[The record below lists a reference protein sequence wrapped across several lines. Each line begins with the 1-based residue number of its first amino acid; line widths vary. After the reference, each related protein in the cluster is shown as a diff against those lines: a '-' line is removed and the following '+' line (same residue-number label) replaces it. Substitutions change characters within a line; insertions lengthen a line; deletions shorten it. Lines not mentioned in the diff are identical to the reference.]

1 MLYALPRSPSFP
13 SPVIVRDGPRADDG
27 FSEDLREFI
36 CLRLD
41 KVNPYAESEEY
52 CRQQERAG
60 RLFDAIDALLPE
72 EGRAM
77 LLEYGEAIGAA
88 HQLEVAMLSERAF
101 FDGVRSVLRALED

>member
-13 SPVIVRDGPRADDG
+13 SPFIVRDGPPADDG
-27 FSEDLREFI
+27 LREDLREFI

-60 RLFDAIDALLPE
+60 RLFDGINALLPE
-72 EGRAM
+72 EGRAI
-77 LLEYGEAIGAA
+77 LLEYGEALGTT
-88 HQLEVAMLSERAF
+88 HYLETALLTERAF
-101 FDGVRSVLRALED
+101 LDGMRLVLRA